1 MRLLAE
7 HATVD
12 TGYGGQFVSGIDG
25 LRSTFGSVSSAD
37 AADWFYWVDGVMADV
52 GADAWRL
59 RGGETVWWD
68 YHRWA
73 GAMFIPVS
81 LDAFPA
87 PFAGHPLRVAS
98 TDPAGLGAP
107 IVAWLQSAGL
117 RTASQQTPD
126 GSSLSASPPRTWAV
140 IAATPDAALRLP
152 WLRTIL
158 DYGPSSGVFVKVAGG
173 RILPLA
179 ASGAAG
185 TPAAGV
191 AFATANPARP
201 EAKLLVLLVDGP
213 QDLPALLNGLTP
225 ESLAHHVAV
234 YLPSGATS
242 LARAPDGGGQVTGFD
257 SAVAAPRVAGPAA
270 RPSAQRSARAG
281 RRARPRPRRGL
292 ARLHPVAGFAY
303 VAALAAAGLVIGN
316 PLQLAV
322 LFVLE
327 LVILVT
333 AGRLRAALPYLMI
346 ALTTGL
352 FLAILNPLFSPAG
365 LDVLWQFDLG
375 FWHPTVTIQGIAY
388 GLGTALRLA
397 VVVLAFA
404 LYTVVLDTDD
414 QLELLSRLSFRSGL
428 IVSLAT
434 RLFPVLSRD
443 GRRIADAQRSR
454 GIELDAGGRRD
465 ARRGA
470 PAAARRP
477 LHAEPRARHGRRRV
491 DGGARLRPPRPHL
504 LAPRPATAADRP
516 PHRPARAPAR
526 RCALVGGLVGRRC
539 SATATTRCSTTP
551 GRGCSTPS
559 GWSRSPASSFRSS
572 GCRCRRSGIA
582 HGDHRDEG
590 RRAQRVTYTYPGGS
604 ARRCATSRS
613 PSSPPRSC
621 CCSAGRAAA
630 SRPCCVPW
638 PVSCPHFHGGTF
650 AGRVVVDG
658 HDTRDA
664 QPRDLAGEVGL
675 VFQDPES
682 QAVMTTVERE
692 IAFGL
697 ENLGVRAARDHPPGR
712 RGPDLARPLAPA
724 PRRARRPSRAASCRR
739 SRSPPSSRPNRT
751 SCCSTSRR
759 RSSIP

>member
-1 MRLLAE
+1 MLPALLAVAASACAGVRSGSTETASAAAAGHRPAAAEVRLVVTRDFGASVLVDTVAPWKKDMTVMRLLAE

-25 LRSTFGSVSSAD
+25 LRSTFGSVSSAN

-68 YHRWA
+68 YHLWA

-117 RTASQQTPD
+117 RTASQQTPN

-158 DYGPSSGVFVKVAGG
+158 DYGPSSGVFAKVAGG

-201 EAKLLVLLVDGP
+201 EAKLLVLLVNGP
-213 QDLPALLNGLTP
+213 QDVPALLNGLTP
-225 ESLAHHVAV
+225 ESLAHHVAL

-242 LARAPDGGGQVTGFD
+242 ARGTPDGGGQVTGFD

-270 RPSAQRSARAG
+270 RPSAQRSARVG

-327 LVILVT
+327 LVILAT

-375 FWHPTVTIQGIAY
+375 FWHPTVTIQGIAF

-454 GIELDAGGRRD
+454 GIELDAGGRRE
-465 ARRGA
+465 RI
-470 PAAARRP
+470 AARLPLLAALSTQSLERAMDIAESMAARGYGRP
-477 LHAEPRARHGRRRV
+477 GRTFWRRDRRRRSI
-491 DGGARLRPPRPHL
+491 DLLTGL
-504 LAPRPATAADRP
+504 LALLAG
-516 PHRPARAPAR
+516 
-526 RCALVGGLVGRRC
+526 CALVGGLVAGL
-539 SATATTRCSTTP
+539 
-551 GRGCSTPS
+551 
-559 GWSRSPASSFRSS
+559 FRY
-572 GCRCRRSGIA
+572 G
-582 HGDHRDEG
+582 
-590 RRAQRVTYTYPGGS
+590 YYPLLDD
-604 ARRCATSRS
+604 
-613 PSSPPRSC
+613 
-621 CCSAGRAAA
+621 
-630 SRPCCVPW
+630 PW
-638 PVSCPHFHGGTF
+638 PGLFDPVWLFTLACFVLP
-650 AGRVVVDG
+650 VVWLSLPSIWD
-658 HDTRDA
+658 
-664 QPRDLAGEVGL
+664 
-675 VFQDPES
+675 
-682 QAVMTTVERE
+682 
-692 IAFGL
+692 
-697 ENLGVRAARDHPPGR
+697 RA
-712 RGPDLARPLAPA
+712 RGPWR
-724 PRRARRPSRAASCRR
+724 
-739 SRSPPSSRPNRT
+739 
-751 SCCSTSRR
+751 
-759 RSSIP
+759 